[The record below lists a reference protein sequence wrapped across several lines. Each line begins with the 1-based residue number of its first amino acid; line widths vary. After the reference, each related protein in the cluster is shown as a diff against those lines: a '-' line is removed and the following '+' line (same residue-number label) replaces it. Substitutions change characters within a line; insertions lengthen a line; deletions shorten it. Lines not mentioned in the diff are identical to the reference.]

1 MCDRGLRV
9 RKLLGGMRIAVEG
22 EETACG
28 ECRCREHVVQVLPG
42 GIAIDFD
49 GDTGIRRGGKHSF
62 PIGDDSRARFGD
74 APARVGKDSDRRVL
88 NGGDE
93 SFCLIFAAPKP

>member
-49 GDTGIRRGGKHSF
+49 GDTGIRRGGNTLSQ
-62 PIGDDSRARFGD
+62 SATT
-74 APARVGKDSDRRVL
+74 PARDPVMRPRGWARIRTA
-88 NGGDE
+88 G
-93 SFCLIFAAPKP
+93 F